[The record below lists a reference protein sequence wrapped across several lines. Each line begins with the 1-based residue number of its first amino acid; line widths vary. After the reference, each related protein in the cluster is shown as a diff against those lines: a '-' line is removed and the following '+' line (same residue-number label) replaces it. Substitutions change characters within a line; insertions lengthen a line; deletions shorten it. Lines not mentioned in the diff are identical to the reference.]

1 MVGNPDGKPT
11 LEILKNI
18 QLFRVFTDSEL
29 QQILSLGSAESHEAY
44 SNIVI
49 EGELSWSLYLILN
62 GTVGIFKTN
71 PLSENSY
78 DIGQLKEGSFFG
90 EMSLVDDN
98 GRSATVRALT
108 DCKVFVISKEA
119 FAGFLNAST
128 ERRTRFYERCIKTLV
143 DRLRELNDGYVISQY
158 QLWKSALKKEPG
170 EAA

>member
-1 MVGNPDGKPT
+1 MVGTSEGKPT

-18 QLFRVFTDSEL
+18 QLFKVFTDSEL
-29 QQILSLGSAESHEAY
+29 QQLLAMGQSESHQSY

-49 EGELSWSLYLILN
+49 EGELSWSLYLILQ

-90 EMSLVDDN
+90 EMSLVDEN

-108 DCKVFVISKEA
+108 DCVVFVISKEA
-119 FAGFLNAST
+119 FSTFLNSST
-128 ERRTRFYERCIKTLV
+128 ERRTRFYEKCIKTLV

-158 QLWKSALKKEPG
+158 QLWKSALKKDSE